1 MPKHAVKSVVMMAIL
16 KWGVTIMLAKRVASL
31 LDELSSKIQVPE
43 VLLTE
48 DLLSIELAPL
58 LFIML

>member
-16 KWGVTIMLAKRVASL
+16 KCGVTIMLAKRVASL

-48 DLLSIELAPL
+48 DLLA
-58 LFIML
+58 